1 MLPDTRQAEA
11 LLAIIDTGSFEQ
23 AAALL
28 HVSASAVSQRVSA
41 MEAALGTPLVIRS
54 RPCRPTSAGQR
65 LVQYLRRSKL
75 LEDEFLSAMQEEDA
89 RPLSVSLAV
98 NNDTLGTWLLPGLAP
113 FLIRENI
120 LLDLSLDDQ
129 DHTYTLME
137 RGQALAA
144 ISTEAQPMRGCV
156 AQPLG
161 VMRYRMMAT
170 PAFAARWF
178 PGGLSRQAALA
189 APMMVFDRKDLLQSN
204 FMQREF
210 GLLPGSHPCH
220 YIPANE
226 SFLRCIDLSLGY
238 GMVAEQQF
246 GDRLAS
252 GALLDLAP
260 GKFTD
265 VALHWH
271 TWRVQSPKLERL
283 SAAILEAGRRSLLPS
298 PAAAEHAQQAQPRA

>member
-11 LLAIIDTGSFEQ
+11 LLAILDTGSFEQ

-41 MEAALGTPLVIRS
+41 MELALGTPLVIRS

-65 LVQYLRRSKL
+65 LALYLRRSKL
-75 LEDEFLSAMQEEDA
+75 LEAEFLSSMREEDA
-89 RPLSVSLAV
+89 LPLSVSLAV

-113 FLIRENI
+113 FLIREN
-120 LLDLSLDDQ
+120 LLLELALDDQ

-137 RGQALAA
+137 RGLALAA
-144 ISTEAQPMRGCV
+144 VSTEPQAMRGCV

-161 VMRYRMMAT
+161 VMRYRMLAT

-178 PGGLSRQAALA
+178 PNGLSRDAALR

-210 GLLPGSHPCH
+210 GLTPFSHPCH
-220 YIPANE
+220 YIPANG
-226 SFLRCIDLSLGY
+226 SFLHSIDLGLGY
-238 GMVAEQQF
+238 GMVAEQQI
-246 GDRLAS
+246 GDRLTS
-252 GALLDLAP
+252 GFLLDLAP
-260 GKFTD
+260 GKHTD
-265 VALHWH
+265 IALHWH
-271 TWRVQSPKLERL
+271 SWRVQSPKLERL
-283 SAAILEAGRRSLLPS
+283 SAAVVEAARLALRRI
-298 PAAAEHAQQAQPRA
+298 AQPRSAAP

>member
-1 MLPDTRQAEA
+1 MLPDARQAEA
-11 LLAIIDTGSFEQ
+11 LLAIVATGSFEQ

-28 HVSASAVSQRVSA
+28 HVTASAVSQRVSA
-41 MEAALGTPLVIRS
+41 MEAALGTPLLIRS

-75 LEDEFLSAMQEEDA
+75 LEEEFLSGMEEEDA

-113 FLIRENI
+113 FLIAENI

-144 ISTEAQPMRGCV
+144 ISTEPQPMRGCV

-178 PGGLSRQAALA
+178 PDGLNRQAALA

-210 GLLPGSHPCH
+210 GLTPFSHPCH
-220 YIPANE
+220 FIPANE

-238 GMVAEQQF
+238 GMVAEQQI
-246 GDRLAS
+246 GERLAS

-260 GKFTD
+260 GKHSD
-265 VALHWH
+265 IALHWH

-283 SAAILEAGRRSLLPS
+283 SAAVV
-298 PAAAEHAQQAQPRA
+298 AAARNALRSIADRQ

>member
-41 MEAALGTPLVIRS
+41 MEVALGTPLVIRS

-75 LEDEFLSAMQEEDA
+75 LEEEFLSGLQEDDA

-113 FLIRENI
+113 FLIAENI

-178 PGGLSRQAALA
+178 PNGLGRQAALK
-189 APMMVFDRKDLLQSN
+189 APMMVFDRKDLLQAN

-220 YIPANE
+220 YVPANE
-226 SFLRCIDLSLGY
+226 SFLRCIDLS
-238 GMVAEQQF
+238 
-246 GDRLAS
+246 
-252 GALLDLAP
+252 GALIDLAP
-260 GKFTD
+260 GKHTD
-265 VALHWH
+265 VALYWH
-271 TWRVQSPKLERL
+271 TWRVQSPRLERL

-298 PAAAEHAQQAQPRA
+298 PPADHHAQQARPRA

>member
-1 MLPDTRQAEA
+1 MLPDARQAEA

-28 HVSASAVSQRVSA
+28 HVTASAVSQRVSA
-41 MEAALGTPLVIRS
+41 MEAALGTPLLIRS

-75 LEDEFLSAMQEEDA
+75 LEEEFLSGMEEDDA
-89 RPLSVSLAV
+89 HPLSVSLAV

-113 FLIRENI
+113 FLIAENI

-144 ISTEAQPMRGCV
+144 ISTEPQPMRGCV

-178 PGGLSRQAALA
+178 PDGLTRQAALA

-210 GLLPGSHPCH
+210 GLTPFSHPCH
-220 YIPANE
+220 FIPANE
-226 SFLRCIDLSLGY
+226 SFLRCIDLGLGY
-238 GMVAEQQF
+238 GMVAEQQI
-246 GDRLAS
+246 GARLAS

-260 GKFTD
+260 GKYTD
-265 VALHWH
+265 IALHWH

-283 SAAILEAGRRSLLPS
+283 SAAILEAGRRSLLPPTGAA
-298 PAAAEHAQQAQPRA
+298 PA

>member
-1 MLPDTRQAEA
+1 MLPDARQAEA
-11 LLAIIDTGSFEQ
+11 LLAIVATGSFEQ

-28 HVSASAVSQRVSA
+28 HVTASAVSQRVSA
-41 MEAALGTPLVIRS
+41 MEAALGTPLLIRS

-75 LEDEFLSAMQEEDA
+75 LEEEFLSGMEEEDA

-113 FLIRENI
+113 FLIAENI

-144 ISTEAQPMRGCV
+144 ISTEPQPMRGCV

-178 PGGLSRQAALA
+178 PDGLNRQAALA

-210 GLLPGSHPCH
+210 GLTPFSHPCH
-220 YIPANE
+220 FIPANE

-238 GMVAEQQF
+238 GMVAEQQI
-246 GDRLAS
+246 GERLAS

-260 GKFTD
+260 GKHSD
-265 VALHWH
+265 IALHWH

-283 SAAILEAGRRSLLPS
+283 SAAIMEAGRRSLLPPTGAA
-298 PAAAEHAQQAQPRA
+298 PA

>member
-1 MLPDTRQAEA
+1 MLPDARQAEA
-11 LLAIIDTGSFEQ
+11 LLAIVATGSFEQ

-28 HVSASAVSQRVSA
+28 HVTASAVSQRVSA
-41 MEAALGTPLVIRS
+41 MEAALGTPLLIRS

-75 LEDEFLSAMQEEDA
+75 LEEEFLSGMEEEDA

-113 FLIRENI
+113 FLIAENI

-144 ISTEAQPMRGCV
+144 ISTEPQPMRGCV

-178 PGGLSRQAALA
+178 PDGLNRQAALA

-210 GLLPGSHPCH
+210 GLTPFSHPCH
-220 YIPANE
+220 FIPANE

-238 GMVAEQQF
+238 GMVAEQQI
-246 GDRLAS
+246 GERLAS

-260 GKFTD
+260 GKHSD
-265 VALHWH
+265 IALHWH

-283 SAAILEAGRRSLLPS
+283 SVAIMEAGRRSLLPTTGAA
-298 PAAAEHAQQAQPRA
+298 PA